1 MRQFTHID
9 AHSVG
14 EVLALLDRYGEKA
27 QVNAGGTDLM
37 TVLKGDICPV
47 YPEAIINLKTIC
59 GLDTIRK
66 IERKTALLR
75 EQRQRDSKTD
85 SGNQWS
91 R

>member
-47 YPEAIINLKTIC
+47 YPEAIINLKRFADLIQL
-59 GLDTIRK
+59 GIPK
-66 IERKTALLR
+66 AYSAL
-75 EQRQRDSKTD
+75 EQWQIWRTLHLMHRCVV
-85 SGNQWS
+85 
-91 R
+91 